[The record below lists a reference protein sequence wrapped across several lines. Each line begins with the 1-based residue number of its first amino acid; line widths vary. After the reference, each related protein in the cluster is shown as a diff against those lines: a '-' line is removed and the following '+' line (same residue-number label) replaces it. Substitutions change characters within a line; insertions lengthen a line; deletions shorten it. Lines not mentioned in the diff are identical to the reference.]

1 MQTEHDLRYL
11 PLAVL
16 IRVKY
21 LGATNHRCSRWVA
34 TYKRD
39 ADTTFRA
46 TVNYEKSDDRGEA
59 AALACL
65 AKINA
70 DRKTILPDREDWR
83 IIARAHDDEA
93 YYYLASY

>member
-1 MQTEHDLRYL
+1 MQTESDIREL
-11 PLAVL
+11 PPAIL

-21 LGATNHRCSRWVA
+21 LGATDHRCSRWVA
-34 TYKRD
+34 TYKQD
-39 ADTTFRA
+39 TDTTFRA

-65 AKINA
+65 AKFNA
-70 DRKTILPDREDWR
+70 DRKTILPDGEDWR
-83 IIARAHDDEA
+83 IIARAHDDDA